1 MVFKSEEELNEFAA
15 WAENALQNMGRYV
28 RDCDL
33 IYEDVVG
40 RAVWTL
46 PHRVFIGKVRP
57 KSDPTRSF
65 WVISGS
71 DLPTDHIE
79 ASLADTARDAARHFS
94 LRWQLRSANLEELE
108 TSEGGHPVGET
119 TDWGSAA
126 TLLQS
131 QAEALHS
138 LVENADLWKPTEG
151 PLLATEHD
159 NGNQPI

>member
-1 MVFKSEEELNEFAA
+1 MVFKSEEEINKFAA
-15 WAENALQNMGRYV
+15 WAKQALQDIARYV

-46 PHRVFIGKVRP
+46 PHRIFIGKVRP

-71 DLPTDHIE
+71 DIPTDHIE
-79 ASLADTARDAARHFS
+79 ANLADTAREAARHFS
-94 LRWQLRSANLEELE
+94 LRWQLRSANLEE
-108 TSEGGHPVGET
+108 VGASDIGDSVSTT
-119 TDWGSAA
+119 TDWRSAA
-126 TLLQS
+126 TQLQS
-131 QAEALHS
+131 QAKALYS

-151 PLLATEHD
+151 PLLDSDHD
-159 NGNQPI
+159 NGN